1 MPKPIFPVNFA
12 DQAPKA
18 RIVQYNKKRYSI
30 RLEPVFWRALEMVA
44 KDHDLKVGR
53 FIGKLETI
61 YQGPNFSSFLRVFCM
76 VSAER
81 HLAAAEA
88 DASKDTLLSIINASP
103 SPAALVALDMTII
116 SSNNSFYNW
125 VGEDKQS
132 LEGSS
137 INKLFQM
144 RTRGLFQDNLKELL
158 SAQIPH
164 IDARI
169 IRMVPGKVITAQARM
184 VRASLPNQKR
194 QHLVIWIASAPRLA
208 ASRTS

>member
-44 KDHDLKVGR
+44 SDHDLKVGK

-76 VSAER
+76 ISAER
-81 HLAAAEA
+81 HIASAEA
-88 DASKDTLLSIINASP
+88 DTNKDTLLSIINASP
-103 SPAALVALDMTII
+103 SPAALIAQDMTII
-116 SSNNSFYNW
+116 ASNNAFYNW
-125 VGEDKQS
+125 IGEDKYA

-137 INKLFQM
+137 INKLFQL
-144 RTRGLFQDNLKELL
+144 RTKGLLQDNLKELL
-158 SAQIPH
+158 TAQTTH
-164 IDARI
+164 IDARV
-169 IRMVPGKVITAQARM
+169 IRMIPGKVITAQARM
-184 VRASLPNQKR
+184 VRASLFKQKK
-194 QHLVIWIASAPRLA
+194 QNIVIWIASAPRLA
-208 ASRTS
+208 SPRSG

>member
-44 KDHDLKVGR
+44 SDHDLKVGK

-76 VSAER
+76 ISAER

-88 DASKDTLLSIINASP
+88 DTNKDTLLSIINASP
-103 SPAALVALDMTII
+103 SPAALIAQDMTII
-116 SSNNSFYNW
+116 SSNNAFYNW
-125 VGEDKQS
+125 IGEDKYA

-137 INKLFQM
+137 INKLFQL
-144 RTRGLFQDNLKELL
+144 RTRGLLQDNLKELL
-158 SAQIPH
+158 TAQIEH

-169 IRMVPGKVITAQARM
+169 IRMIPGKVITAQARM
-184 VRASLPNQKR
+184 VRANLFNQKK
-194 QHLVIWIASAPRLA
+194 QHLVIWIASAPRV
-208 ASRTS
+208 ASPRPS

>member
-81 HLAAAEA
+81 HLAAVEA

>member
-44 KDHDLKVGR
+44 NDHDLKVGK

-61 YQGPNFSSFLRVFCM
+61 YQGHNFSSFLRVFCM
-76 VSAER
+76 ISAER
-81 HLAAAEA
+81 HLAAAET
-88 DASKDTLLSIINASP
+88 DTNKDTLLSIINASP
-103 SPAALVALDMTII
+103 SPAALMAQDMTII
-116 SSNNSFYNW
+116 SSNSAFYNW
-125 VGEDKQS
+125 IGEDKYA

-137 INKLFQM
+137 INKLFQL
-144 RTRGLFQDNLKELL
+144 RTRGLLQDNLKELL
-158 SAQIPH
+158 TAQIPH

-169 IRMVPGKVITAQARM
+169 IRMIPGKVITAQARI
-184 VRASLPNQKR
+184 VRASLPNQKK
-194 QHLVIWIASAPRLA
+194 QHLVIWIASAPRITPPKP
-208 ASRTS
+208 S